1 MGERMDVVGVDLQQ
15 LAAIQAA
22 IACSNDSL
30 RRMLLGYQAAKT
42 SMAVARL
49 AGSCVLSA
57 AWKLSYSAGLAK
69 LERAWPAASSDGTAS
84 ASDNTRTTHRN
95 TINAAPI
102 FSAAH
107 RPGKAVTALS
117 N

>member
-1 MGERMDVVGVDLQQ
+1 MKSALAGS

-22 IACSNDSL
+22 MACSNDSL
-30 RRMLLGYQAAKT
+30 RRTLLGYQAAKT

-49 AGSCVLSA
+49 AGSWVLSA

-69 LERAWPAASSDGTAS
+69 LERAWPAASGEWTAS
-84 ASDNTRTTHRN
+84 ASDNTRTTHRT
-95 TINAAPI
+95 TINCSSFLGRGPVWL
-102 FSAAH
+102 
-107 RPGKAVTALS
+107 GKAVTALS

>member
-1 MGERMDVVGVDLQQ
+1 MKSALAGS

-42 SMAVARL
+42 SIAVARL

-69 LERAWPAASSDGTAS
+69 LAARLASRIQRLDGKRQRQYENNPPHHDQLQLLSSPRPVGSERP
-84 ASDNTRTTHRN
+84 
-95 TINAAPI
+95 
-102 FSAAH
+102 
-107 RPGKAVTALS
+107 
-117 N
+117 